1 MTHTAST
8 HDILLSH
15 KEFDILWDDLGL
27 GSMPYPIDM
36 PSVGSTVEERERIR
50 DEVYRELGARNLARG
65 DRMDSLVAELLGV
78 LGRHEIAVDT
88 VGYLHGPIRSVV
100 VTDRRIGAL
109 AALTEDGVWL
119 AEIRPTALA
128 GSIAELVPDNEAGP
142 GRALSFPHQ
151 ALLDAVAQS
160 GAADEVDEDDPYG
173 GSEVDDERVA
183 LTRAGMSSGDASV
196 LCELANDRQA
206 GGQFGIS
213 VGGHRVPTLIT
224 WFDTSQ
230 GRYLMV
236 REDSWLSLSP
246 ADNERI
252 ERRLASV
259 LTTAA
264 QGDYAYP

>member
-1 MTHTAST
+1 MTAQ

-15 KEFDILWDDLGL
+15 KEFDILWGDLGL
-27 GSMPYPIDM
+27 GPMPYPIDM
-36 PSVGSTVEERERIR
+36 PSVGSTMEERGRIR
-50 DEVYRELGARNLARG
+50 AEVYRDLAARDLAHG
-65 DRMDSLVAELLGV
+65 ERMDALLAELLGV
-78 LGRHEIAVDT
+78 LGKHEIAVDT
-88 VGYLHGPIRSVV
+88 VGYLHGPIRAVV

-109 AALTEDGVWL
+109 AALTEDGIWL

-128 GSIAELVPDNEAGP
+128 GSIAELIPDNAAGP
-142 GRALSFPHQ
+142 GKALSFPHQ

-173 GSEVDDERVA
+173 GSEVDDERIA

-196 LCELANDRQA
+196 LCELANDRNA
-206 GGQFGIS
+206 GGQFGLS
-213 VGGHRVPTLIT
+213 VRGHRVPTLIT

-252 ERRLASV
+252 ERRLATVLSNSV
-259 LTTAA
+259 QDDPALS
-264 QGDYAYP
+264 